1 MIIINT
7 FASLLF
13 SLNNCDS
20 IRLFKSDLSLDN
32 KDKIIIDECYKN
44 DGIDNYKIVR
54 IWRSK
59 AVLNYYFSNSEN
71 NIISYL
77 FYKIYRNY
85 IKITHIYIKDILEEK
100 DNDDLFNSLIKYIE
114 NKTKTLGLSKIVVD
128 TECDLIYYEKYY
140 KPLGYELTNRI
151 CSNNLYK
158 IEIEKYI

>member
-13 SLNNCDS
+13 SLNNNDS

-44 DGIDNYKIVR
+44 DGFDNYKI
-54 IWRSK
+54 IKISKSK

-85 IKITHIYIKDILEEK
+85 IKTVSYTHL
-100 DNDDLFNSLIKYIE
+100 
-114 NKTKTLGLSKIVVD
+114 TL
-128 TECDLIYYEKYY
+128 
-140 KPLGYELTNRI
+140 PTNR
-151 CSNNLYK
+151 
-158 IEIEKYI
+158 EV